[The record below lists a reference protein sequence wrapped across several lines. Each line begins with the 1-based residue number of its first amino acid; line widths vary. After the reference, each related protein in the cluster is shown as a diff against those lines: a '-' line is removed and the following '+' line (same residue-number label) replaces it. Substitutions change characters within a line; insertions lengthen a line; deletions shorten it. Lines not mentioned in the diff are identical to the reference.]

1 MGELILSRDQDVA
14 LVRRTVARDLLPE
27 EFDLFV
33 SMCRGWGLDP
43 AKRQIYAIVY
53 NKNEPAKRKVSYVTG
68 IDGYRAIADRTG
80 RYAPGPRTVEASA
93 DDASDDNPK
102 GIVSATATVR
112 KKVDGDW
119 IEFHETAFWDE
130 FVPLSPKKE
139 KVDGRWTAT
148 GEYWP
153 LDKTSNWYK
162 MTRVMLSKCA
172 EAQALRRAFPDDLGG
187 LHVREEMDVVDA
199 RHVDITPSEQADEAG
214 RAERRALVGDG
225 WLVQWAD
232 NGPLDDVPRGQFAD
246 RVLEFIADSKRD
258 GDWLSISNF
267 EVRNRVTLKKLWAE
281 DKDAAVHLKSFFDEA
296 RNAAATV
303 AA

>member
-14 LVRRTVARDLLPE
+14 LVRRTVARDLFPE

-53 NKNEPAKRKVSYVTG
+53 NKNEPEKRKVSYVTG

-80 RYAPGPRTVEASA
+80 QYAPGPRSVETGA
-93 DDASDDNPK
+93 ASDDNPY
-102 GIVSATATVR
+102 GVLSATAAVR

-119 IEFHETAFWDE
+119 IEFEETAYWDE
-130 FVPLSPKKE
+130 FVPRSPKRE
-139 KVDGRWTAT
+139 KQDGRWVAT

-153 LDKTSNWYK
+153 LDKSSNWYK
-162 MTRVMLSKCA
+162 MTRVMLTKCA
-172 EAQALRRAFPDDLGG
+172 EAQALRRAFPDALGG

-214 RAERRALVGDG
+214 RSERRAIVGDG
-225 WLVQWAD
+225 WLVQWVE

-246 RVLEFIADSKRD
+246 RVLEFISDSKRE
-258 GDWLSISNF
+258 GDWLAVSNF
-267 EVRNRVTLKKLWAE
+267 AVRNRVTLKKLWAE
-281 DKDAAVHLKSFFDEA
+281 DKDAAVHLKGFFDEA
-296 RNAAATV
+296 DAAV
-303 AA
+303 ARDAA